1 MRAQKAEEIA
11 KLAVERVEKEAFDHE
26 LNRLYDEYGYS
37 ELVENIQETVNNAI
51 TSIWAK
57 IKSVFKK

>member
-37 ELVENIQETVNNAI
+37 ELVENIQETVNNAK
-51 TSIWAK
+51 TSLWAK